1 MSGATKKRP
10 TKSVELRF
18 RGPADKR
25 DRAVKALGSLGFTE
39 ERDSIPWRDVLPF
52 SEKELPGA
60 CLVGAR
66 EKEGLTQMRLA
77 ELTGIPQRHI
87 SEMERG
93 KRTIGKERAKKLADA
108 LDVDYRVFL

>member
-1 MSGATKKRP
+1 MLGATKKRP

-25 DRAVKALGSLGFTE
+25 DRAVKALRSLGFIE
-39 ERDSIPWRDVLPF
+39 ETDSIPWREALPF
-52 SEKELPGA
+52 TESELPGA

-66 EKEGLTQMRLA
+66 EKEGLTQMSLA

-93 KRTIGKERAKKLADA
+93 KRSIGKERAKKLAEV
-108 LDVDYRVFL
+108 LNVDYRVLL

>member
-1 MSGATKKRP
+1 
-10 TKSVELRF
+10 VELRF

-25 DRAVKALGSLGFTE
+25 DRAVRALRSLGFKE
-39 ERDSIPWRDVLPF
+39 ERASITWREGLPF
-52 SEKELPGA
+52 SEKALPGA

-66 EKEGLTQMRLA
+66 AREGLTQMSLA

-93 KRTIGKERAKKLADA
+93 KRTIGKERAKKLAET
-108 LDVDYRVFL
+108 LNVDYRVFL

>member
-1 MSGATKKRP
+1 MLGATKKRP

-25 DRAVKALGSLGFTE
+25 DRAVKALRSLGFRE
-39 ERDSIPWRDVLPF
+39 ERDSIPWREALPF

-66 EKEGLTQMRLA
+66 EKEGLTQVRLA